1 MSNIINLQNNISQ
14 IQFFTPQDQYK
25 EFRSNYEKSE
35 LGLLSAAIP
44 WEALIQAVRRK
55 MPRKTHGPSPTF
67 TLRSQLALMVLK
79 SYWACTDKELMAR
92 LRTDWAMQFFC
103 EVYIRPYTKL
113 PNYKIISSIRCE
125 LSQYLDIN
133 EWQLELANHWKPY
146 MEDTMIA
153 LVDATCYET
162 SMRYPTDE
170 KLLWECCEWIHKRL
184 KKLSKQVGQRKPR
197 SKYKD
202 QKNKQMVFQKQ
213 RRKIYRKKR
222 RRCRSLLYLLGK
234 LIGQVLETE
243 LRHNVE
249 FSMRVSSDDTFQTI
263 VKVLEQQQYMFDE
276 KVTKVP
282 DRIVSLDKDY
292 IRPIVRGKETKP
304 VEWGAKVNMLQVD
317 GINFIEHLSF
327 DAFHE
332 GNRLKASV
340 WLHRKLFGKCT
351 YISADRIYATNANR
365 RWCSKENIQTGFVRK
380 GRAGRHEEQRVK
392 LASMINTVRATRLEG
407 SFGCEKENYHLK
419 RIKARTRNTEILW
432 IFFGVMT
439 ANAARIAQRMAL
451 QTELKKAG

>member
-1 MSNIINLQNNISQ
+1 
-14 IQFFTPQDQYK
+14 
-25 EFRSNYEKSE
+25 
-35 LGLLSAAIP
+35 
-44 WEALIQAVRRK
+44 
-55 MPRKTHGPSPTF
+55 
-67 TLRSQLALMVLK
+67 
-79 SYWACTDKELMAR
+79 
-92 LRTDWAMQFFC
+92 
-103 EVYIRPYTKL
+103 
-113 PNYKIISSIRCE
+113 
-125 LSQYLDIN
+125 
-133 EWQLELANHWKPY
+133 
-146 MEDTMIA
+146 
-153 LVDATCYET
+153 
-162 SMRYPTDE
+162 
-170 KLLWECCEWIHKRL
+170 
-184 KKLSKQVGQRKPR
+184 
-197 SKYKD
+197 
-202 QKNKQMVFQKQ
+202 
-213 RRKIYRKKR
+213 
-222 RRCRSLLYLLGK
+222 
-234 LIGQVLETE
+234 
-243 LRHNVE
+243 
-249 FSMRVSSDDTFQTI
+249 
-263 VKVLEQQQYMFDE
+263 
-276 KVTKVP
+276 
-282 DRIVSLDKDY
+282 
-292 IRPIVRGKETKP
+292 
-304 VEWGAKVNMLQVD
+304 MLQVD